1 MPPTPTPLRTFEY
14 ATEISI
20 PERRVAVCGDWH
32 GNYRWMDIVARSVRS
47 LAPDVTTILQLGDW
61 WMDPDTTD
69 EALDGTGI
77 ERIYVT
83 LGNHEPWDQ
92 ITPLFDAH
100 PGCAVRVSKITWL
113 LPRPARLT
121 IGGRSVLSLGGAAS
135 VDRAWRQEGV
145 SWWPD
150 EEITKEHVAAAV
162 AGGPADLMLTHESPA
177 RTPVR
182 AVREILRTNP
192 MGFPDDA
199 LAVSAV
205 SRDRVAEVWDAVHP
219 ELLAHGHLHVPGGGM
234 TEDGRRVASFG
245 QDGQQGN
252 VGFLDMKT
260 LRIETPSLR
269 QIREAAGR

>member
-1 MPPTPTPLRTFEY
+1 MQAREFAE
-14 ATEISI
+14 EISL
-20 PERRVAVCGDWH
+20 PDQRVAVVGDLH
-32 GNYRWMDIVARSVRS
+32 GHFRWLDIIARAVRT
-47 LAPDVTTILQLGDW
+47 LAPDVTTMLQLGDW
-61 WMDPDTTD
+61 WMDPDTSD
-69 EALDGTGI
+69 EALDGTSV

-92 ITPLFDAH
+92 ITPLLDAR
-100 PGCAVRVSKITWL
+100 PGEAVRVSKITWL

-135 VDRAWRQEGV
+135 VDKAWRQEGV

-150 EEITKEHVAAAV
+150 EEITREHVAAAI

-182 AVREILRTNP
+182 AVQEILRTNP

-199 LAVSAV
+199 RADSAT
-205 SRDRVAEVWDAVHP
+205 SRARVAMVWNIVRP
-219 ELLAHGHLHVPGGGM
+219 ELLIHGHMHAPGGGQ
-234 TEDGRRVASFG
+234 TEDGRRVASLG

-252 VGFLDMKT
+252 LGFLDMQT
-260 LRIETPSLR
+260 LRIETPTLR
-269 QIREAAGR
+269 QIREAAEK